1 MAVEVAGPFSR
12 GYFLCKVPPDTTLGV
27 NSNEYSILDHPLG
40 KESKDFTGSGK
51 GSSVFIKAKGVLYF
65 QN

>member
-12 GYFLCKVPPDTTLGV
+12 GYFLCKVPPDTTLCV

-40 KESKDFTGSGK
+40 KESKDFSGSGK
-51 GSSVFIKAKGVLYF
+51 GSSVFIKAKGV
-65 QN
+65 

>member
-12 GYFLCKVPPDTTLGV
+12 GYFFCKVPPDTTLGV
-27 NSNEYSILDHPLG
+27 NSKEYSILDHPLG

-51 GSSVFIKAKGVLYF
+51 GSSVFIKAKGV
-65 QN
+65 